1 MPKGRDRPAIA
12 AVATLPTSETLKRR
26 GLSPQEQLAAARAG
40 AGSEGAIAITIHA
53 PDEGTTAGAQP
64 NGTANGSL
72 RGPTD
77 FTARTTPVGGAEALE
92 REVAELRARLAGA
105 DKRVAAAAAV
115 QVWGKACIYGLASAL
130 TA

>member
-1 MPKGRDRPAIA
+1 MPTCKALKGCG
-12 AVATLPTSETLKRR
+12 LPL
-26 GLSPQEQLAAARAG
+26 QEQLAAARAG
-40 AGSEGAIAITIHA
+40 AGSEGAFAITIHA
-53 PDEGTTAGAQP
+53 PDEGTAAGAQP

-72 RGPTD
+72 RGAAGDSAAGTS
-77 FTARTTPVGGAEALE
+77 PVGGAEALE

-115 QVWGKACIYGLASAL
+115 QVCSEACIWLLAFSL